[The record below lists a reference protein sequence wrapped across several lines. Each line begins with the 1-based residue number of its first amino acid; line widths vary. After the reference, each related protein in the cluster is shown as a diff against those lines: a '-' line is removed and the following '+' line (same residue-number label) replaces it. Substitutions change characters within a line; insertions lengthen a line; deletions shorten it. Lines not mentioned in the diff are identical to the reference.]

1 MANLLIVTGLS
12 GSGKS
17 TALNAL
23 EDVGWF
29 CMDNLPVVLLPKVLE
44 LAESQEPID
53 RLAVGVDARERQFL
67 DDVEQV
73 VARLREEGVN
83 VKIIYIDANTDE
95 LITRYSATRRRHPVG
110 SADLSLRESIEE
122 ERRILAQIRENAD
135 LIIDTSQ
142 LNVHELKH
150 RLQSEFA
157 EGLDSEMRLRF
168 VSFGFKHG
176 ITPEADLVFD
186 VRFIQNPY
194 FEERLKA
201 LDGTSEVV
209 ADYIFEQGAAQQFL
223 SMVVSLLE
231 FLLPRYVESGKA
243 YLTVAIGC
251 TGGQHRSVAMV
262 ERIARILGDDGWSS
276 TVAHRESHRWP
287 AAEPRSN
294 G

>member
-73 VARLREEGVN
+73 VARLRDEGVN
-83 VKIIYIDANTDE
+83 VKIIYIDANTEE
-95 LITRYSATRRRHPVG
+95 LIARYSATRRRHPVG

-122 ERRILAQIRENAD
+122 ERRILTQIRENAD

-209 ADYIFEQGAAQQFL
+209 ADYIFDQGAAQQFL

-262 ERIARILGDDGWSS
+262 EKIAGILSDDGWSS

-287 AAEPRSN
+287 AAEPRTN